1 MVALA
6 YRKGRNPKPPHELFR
21 PALSNQVA
29 FMSDIRSVLEKLRSE
44 VAECLVLSN
53 VATDPEKRQLFARVA
68 ERISGLASAV
78 QSELVTEPAKATY
91 GLQQPADLVPIFDP
105 KRMDAADSTIV
116 PKLPMK
122 SRMRAWL
129 AVVFLIAGA
138 GAFVLARAEK
148 DSSVP
153 ALQAKIEPKPAPQ
166 EGAKE
171 AIGEFRSA
179 EEGKQKVLSQQL
191 ELLAARIDNLEKSRA
206 EVEAPAAKRDAEP
219 PGPDK
224 RNVDLQQL
232 GLLAS
237 RIDNL
242 ERAHAEV
249 EGRATNAEPLLS
261 PPTKHRTQTLQ
272 PSRHRRT
279 SSSNSYGSSSSKG
292 RRSGWFFGG
301 SPIFRF

>member
-191 ELLAARIDNLEKSRA
+191 ELLA
-206 EVEAPAAKRDAEP
+206 
-219 PGPDK
+219 
-224 RNVDLQQL
+224 
-232 GLLAS
+232 S